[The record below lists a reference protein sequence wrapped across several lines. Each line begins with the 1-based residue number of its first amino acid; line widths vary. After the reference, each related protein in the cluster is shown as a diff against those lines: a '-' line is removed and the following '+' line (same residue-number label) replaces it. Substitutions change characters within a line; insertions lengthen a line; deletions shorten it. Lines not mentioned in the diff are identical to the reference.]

1 MRKLALIM
9 LLAFAPLGLVACG
22 GDDEPTSGGGGGG
35 GGDVDQILQ
44 ETFSDSGRIESGNL
58 EAKVSGGEGDQQ
70 ATLELSGPFQSQ
82 GDQQLPLVALN
93 GSFSGSGQ
101 EFEAGVVNT
110 GEKGYVNFQGED
122 YEVSGPVYEQFKASY
137 EQAASQGGE
146 EGQSLASLGLNPRDW
161 LTDAKIEGE
170 AEDVGGT
177 ETTKI
182 TGGVDVAAVL
192 DDINAALEKM
202 RSLGLDGSAQLP
214 EQITPEQK
222 QQVIDSVEDARVEV
236 YSGNDDRILRRMKVD
251 LTAQGQTVTLDI
263 TLTGVNED
271 QDIPEP
277 SDAKP
282 FSELAEQLGG
292 LGLGG
297 LGGAGGGAGGGGAN
311 GGGADA
317 QALEKYSQC
326 VQEAAG
332 DSAKTARCAD
342 LLTP

>member
-1 MRKLALIM
+1 VRKLALIM
-9 LLAFAPLGLVACG
+9 LLAAAAFGLVACG
-22 GDDEPTSGGGGGG
+22 GDDEPTPSGGGDGE
-35 GGDVDQILQ
+35 DVNQIL
-44 ETFSDSGRIESGNL
+44 ERTFSDSSRIESGNL
-58 EAKVSGGEGDQQ
+58 QATISGGQGNEQ
-70 ATLELSGPFQSQ
+70 ANATLSGPFESQ
-82 GDQQLPLVALN
+82 GDQQLPLVALK
-93 GSFSGSGQ
+93 GSFSSQGE

-110 GEKGYVNFQGED
+110 GEKGYVSFQGED
-122 YEVSGPVYEQFKASY
+122 YEVSGPVYEQFKAAY
-137 EQAASQGGE
+137 EQAATQGGA
-146 EGQSLASLGLNPRDW
+146 EGQSLSSLGLNPRDW
-161 LTDAKIEGE
+161 LTDPKLEGD
-170 AEDVGGT
+170 ADVGGT
-177 ETTKI
+177 ETSKI

-214 EQITPEQK
+214 EQITPQQK
-222 QQVIDSVEDARVEV
+222 QQAIDAVEDARVEV
-236 YSGNDDRILRRMKVD
+236 YSGKDDNILRRLKID
-251 LTAQGQTVTLDI
+251 LTAEGSTVTLDL

-277 SDAKP
+277 ADARP

-297 LGGAGGGAGGGGAN
+297 LGGSGGGGGAN

-326 VQEAAG
+326 VQDAAG

>member
-1 MRKLALIM
+1 VRKLALIV
-9 LLAFAPLGLVACG
+9 LLAVLPFGLVACG

-35 GGDVDQILQ
+35 GSQDVDQILE
-44 ETFSDSGRIESGNL
+44 ETFSDSSRIESGKL
-58 EAKVSGGEGDQQ
+58 EATITGGQGDQQ
-70 ATLELSGPFQSQ
+70 ATAKLSGPFQSQ
-82 GDQQLPLVALN
+82 GDQRLPLVALQ
-93 GSFSGSGQ
+93 GSFSGQG
-101 EFEAGVVNT
+101 EELDAGVVNT
-110 GEKGYVNFQGED
+110 GEKGYVSFQGED
-122 YEVSGPVYEQFKASY
+122 YEVSNPVYEQFKASY
-137 EQAASQGGE
+137 EQAATQGGQ
-146 EGQSLASLGLNPRDW
+146 EGQSLSSLGLNPRDW
-161 LTDAKIEGE
+161 LTDAKVEGD
-170 AEDVGGT
+170 ADVGGT

-182 TGGVDVAAVL
+182 TGGVDGA
-192 DDINAALEKM
+192 
-202 RSLGLDGSAQLP
+202 AQLP
-214 EQITPEQK
+214 EQITPQQK
-222 QQVIDSVEDARVEV
+222 QQLTAAVEDARVEV
-236 YSGNDDRILRRMKVD
+236 YSGKDDRILRRLKFD
-251 LTAQGQTVTLDI
+251 LTAEGSTVTLDL

-297 LGGAGGGAGGGGAN
+297 LGGAGGGGGGN